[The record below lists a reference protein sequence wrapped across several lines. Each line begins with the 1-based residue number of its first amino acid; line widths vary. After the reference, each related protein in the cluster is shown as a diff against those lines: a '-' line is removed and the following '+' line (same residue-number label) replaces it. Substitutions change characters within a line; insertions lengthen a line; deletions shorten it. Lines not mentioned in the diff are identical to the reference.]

1 MNNTPNN
8 NINNHNNH
16 HHIRKGDARIYI
28 VTAIFF
34 SCIISGGVFL
44 ALYIFLPLHKS
55 QPWFPTAGL
64 ILVAIPWFFWFLLYL
79 YRCCSPKH
87 TPCPPCKSI
96 PGSEETEASAI
107 APTNTYVVD
116 DDESH
121 LRSLTTPTPPLQQQQ
136 QPPDDGERHVHFG
149 GVVVITEYDD
159 NENNNNVHIND
170 NYDDDDDDDDVTS
183 FNSSI
188 DQDGHLGVGRR
199 LEAELG
205 VCAEKQ
211 RDGRRESELP
221 LNFSG
226 SRSGSGSGL

>member
-136 QPPDDGERHVHFG
+136 QPPDDG
-149 GVVVITEYDD
+149 
-159 NENNNNVHIND
+159 
-170 NYDDDDDDDDVTS
+170 
-183 FNSSI
+183 
-188 DQDGHLGVGRR
+188 VGRR